1 MVHGNNERTV
11 NLQLM
16 FSSLSFLGTMALCLH
31 RVPPQLCLLNC
42 KSHLLSE
49 LGYVETNLP
58 HSHTMDQH
66 LLESHQET
74 LGRHC
79 MSVVPEN
86 WLLNI

>member
-16 FSSLSFLGTMALCLH
+16 FSSLSFLGTMALCL
-31 RVPPQLCLLNC
+31 LKC

-49 LGYVETNLP
+49 LGCVETNLP
-58 HSHTMDQH
+58 HSHTMDHH